1 MKTAYS
7 YKPIPSIIS
16 PFQNMRKKSS
26 DAFNVQDSRSPI
38 RKELL
43 KAIGSHSFRCEIS
56 EDTQALAL
64 FKKPG
69 LIAFVATIS
78 RGNSGEVLGQG
89 RGVAIIDSSNR
100 YFVKAIQAAASAAL
114 VDSMVKSTKLFNL
127 LDTEVTT
134 TDKAVPETAIGEAY
148 QAKESDS
155 YEDNCT
161 PKQAEYL
168 RQLIQINVEED
179 SEQDRLIS
187 QIDQLTRSEASEMI
201 QNYAN

>member
-1 MKTAYS
+1 MHRNAYS
-7 YKPIPSIIS
+7 
-16 PFQNMRKKSS
+16 
-26 DAFNVQDSRSPI
+26 AFNVQDSRSPV

-43 KAIGSHSFRCEIS
+43 KAIGSHSFRCELS

-127 LDTEVTT
+127 LDTVATT
-134 TDKAVPETAIGEAY
+134 TDKDVPETAIGEAY
-148 QAKESDS
+148 QAKESDGFEHAS
-155 YEDNCT
+155 EAQC
-161 PKQAEYL
+161 QYL
-168 RQLIQINVEED
+168 QQLIQVNVEDD
-179 SEQDRLIS
+179 SERDKLIS
-187 QIDQLTRSEASEMI
+187 GIEEMSRSEASSAI
-201 QNYAN
+201 QSYVNPR

>member
-1 MKTAYS
+1 MTLT
-7 YKPIPSIIS
+7 YKPRPSIVS

-26 DAFNVQDSRSPI
+26 DAFNVQDSRSPV

-43 KAIGSHSFRCEIS
+43 KAIGSHNFRCELS
-56 EDTQALAL
+56 EDVQALAL

-127 LDTEVTT
+127 LDTVAIT
-134 TDKAVPETAIGEAY
+134 TDKAVPETTIGEAY
-148 QAKESDS
+148 QAKESDGFEPVS
-155 YEDNCT
+155 KNQRD
-161 PKQAEYL
+161 YL
-168 RQLIQINVEED
+168 QQLIQINIESG
-179 SEQDRLIS
+179 SERDRLIS
-187 QIDQLTRSEASEMI
+187 EIEEMSRSEASSAI
-201 QNYAN
+201 QSYVNPR

>member
-127 LDTEVTT
+127 LNTVATT

-148 QAKESDS
+148 RAKENDVFEPAS
-155 YEDNCT
+155 EAQC
-161 PKQAEYL
+161 QYL
-168 RQLIQINVEED
+168 QQLIQVNVEDD
-179 SEQDRLIS
+179 SERDRIIS
-187 QIDQLTRSEASEMI
+187 GIGEMSRSEA
-201 QNYAN
+201 